1 MLFPAPQPPFTEAF
15 SVFPHDFPHLNVHD
29 LADFPIISYNF
40 PMFIPYIYIYVYI
53 YIDIYKYGFPIGFP
67 QVSYGFSHKK
77 RGEFPGTS
85 GRRSHGGLDETS
97 ALVQRQGGRDRC
109 ADARR
114 VGFGSWEVSMI
125 MAFILKRTA

>member
-40 PMFIPYIYIYVYI
+40 PMFIPY
-53 YIDIYKYGFPIGFP
+53 GFPIGFP
-67 QVSYGFSHKK
+67 QVSYGFSHRK